1 MKNINLKNINLNE
14 LSIENIGDWP
24 ILIKSLIM
32 WTIVFVILAL
42 GYFFSFSD
50 QMVQLDALKDKEITL
65 RQTMEMKQQLAVN
78 LPLYKIQLSKMQ
90 KEFGTLLKQLPP
102 KAEIPELL
110 EDISRTGI
118 RAGLNFQLFDPQP
131 EVEHDFYVE
140 IPIKII
146 VDGTYHQMAQFISD
160 VAGMRRIVTL
170 HDFDI
175 HFPKE
180 EDAKKKLLR
189 KINGR
194 WPLIMMITAKIYRYK
209 SFTDGLQNKKGNKG
223 KKAKKGKKGKK

>member
-1 MKNINLKNINLNE
+1 MKNISLNE
-14 LSIENIGDWP
+14 LSIDNIGDWP
-24 ILIKSLIM
+24 VLIKSLIM
-32 WTIVFVILAL
+32 WTIVLLILIL
-42 GYFFSFSD
+42 GYFFSFKD
-50 QMVQLDALKDKEITL
+50 QMMQLDALKDKEVTL
-65 RQTMEMKQQLAVN
+65 RQKMERKQQLAVN
-78 LPLYKIQLSKMQ
+78 LPLYKIQLAKMQ

-131 EVEHDFYVE
+131 EIEHDFYVE
-140 IPIKII
+140 VPIKII
-146 VDGTYHQMAQFISD
+146 VDGTYHQIAQFISD

-194 WPLIMMITAKIYRYK
+194 WPLIMMVTAKIYRYK
-209 SFTDGLQNKKGNKG
+209 TFSAPLQDTKGNK
-223 KKAKKGKKGKK
+223 